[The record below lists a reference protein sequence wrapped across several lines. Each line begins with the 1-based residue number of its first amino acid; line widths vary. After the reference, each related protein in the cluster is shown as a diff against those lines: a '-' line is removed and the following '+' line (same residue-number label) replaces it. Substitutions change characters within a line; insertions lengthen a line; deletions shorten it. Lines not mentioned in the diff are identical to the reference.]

1 MSHQRS
7 KSFTSSG
14 EGLPSPPAEP
24 APAPLSISVPRK
36 RSMSISFG
44 LPTSPLSYTG
54 PSIVSSSLNNNTN
67 TNTNINN
74 NSSSNPA
81 PSNSSFGTTPPTNLT
96 GLSNSIPSL
105 NRRFSSSFTN
115 PLTNPFAG
123 SANNVGTQPEERG
136 RRPSLFGSSPP
147 LSYHNAINNDRPL
160 ASEPPKMKE
169 TSGSGGIG
177 GLFRKFSTSGRS
189 GAAQHPMDSN
199 DTGPPLAQQPG
210 FGPLSNLTEMNKN
223 QGPAHGPDQ
232 PNNNTINDLK
242 QDKIQRSA
250 SPMRNM
256 ILNGQML
263 D

>member
-7 KSFTSSG
+7 KSFSTSG
-14 EGLPSPPAEP
+14 DRLPSPPAEP
-24 APAPLSISVPRK
+24 TPVPLSINVPRK

-54 PSIVSSSLNNNTN
+54 PSTLSSSLNNSSNSS
-67 TNTNINN
+67 NN
-74 NSSSNPA
+74 NNPSSNP
-81 PSNSSFGTTPPTNLT
+81 PSANSNFGTTPPTNLNSI
-96 GLSNSIPSL
+96 SNSIPSL
-105 NRRFSSSFTN
+105 TRRFSSSFTN

-123 SANNVGTQPEERG
+123 STNNVGAQPEERT

-147 LSYHNAINNDRPL
+147 LSYHNPLNNDQ
-160 ASEPPKMKE
+160 PPKMKE
-169 TSGSGGIG
+169 PSGSGGIG

-199 DTGPPLAQQPG
+199 ETGPHAQQPG
-210 FGPLSNLTEMNKN
+210 FGPLSNRADMNKN
-223 QGPAHGPDQ
+223 QGPVHGPSQ

-242 QDKIQRSA
+242 QQESIPRPA

-256 ILNGQML
+256 ILTGQML